1 MARRTLSR
9 NVIVAAAFA
18 ELEVGGL
25 TGLTARSLAA
35 RLGVQPGALYHHV
48 RDMATLRDEMATALT
63 RDMFT
68 TGTAAASPPGWRE
81 MIEQFARTMR
91 TVLLAHRDGARL
103 FSGTRLTDPALIAAQ
118 EEPLRRLTGQGFTID
133 EAVLTFQTVRAF
145 VTGHVI
151 EEQHRAEAAAANP
164 DAYSASLRA
173 AQAPE
178 SAVLVRA
185 ASARTFGDPDEA
197 FEWGLR
203 AMIRGVA
210 GGVAGAE

>member
-9 NVIVAAAFA
+9 DVIVAAAFA

-25 TGLTARSLAA
+25 AGLTARSLAA

-68 TGTAAASPPGWRE
+68 TGAATASPVGWRE

-91 TVLLAHRDGARL
+91 TVLLGHRDGARL

-164 DAYSASLRA
+164 DAYSPSLRA

-185 ASARTFGDPDEA
+185 SSARTFGDPDEA

-203 AMIRGVA
+203 AVIRGIA
-210 GGVAGAE
+210 DGVAGAG